1 MRYRRIAC
9 TELSL
14 SEIGFGCGGNAGLMV
29 RGTAEDQRRIVARA
43 LDLGINYFDTAPDYG
58 DGAAEENLGRVLKAL
73 SARPIVTSKVEIRQE
88 NLGDIA
94 GHVVRSTE
102 ASLTRLGIEA
112 LDILQ
117 IHNGPTTASLA
128 LEGKAYAQLAL
139 DDFLRPGGALDGLRR
154 VLDAGKVR
162 HVGFI
167 CRGDDGDAVR
177 QLLDTG
183 LFALINLPYTLLNP
197 TAGLAKPAGLTV
209 ERDFDRVLDH
219 ARDRGIG
226 AAVYSALAGGFL
238 TDDAV
243 TGRERHPLARA
254 IDPAADKVLR
264 LRRKAESLRF
274 LAHETGLSLAQAAYR
289 FVLSHPG
296 VTTVLGGFSA
306 LDQLEELAAVSGT
319 EPFAPEVTSRLN
331 ALWRTDFVSC

>member
-1 MRYRRIAC
+1 MLYRRIAS
-9 TELSL
+9 TDLSL

-43 LDLGINYFDTAPDYG
+43 LDLGVNYFDNAPDYG
-58 DGAAEENLGRVLKAL
+58 DGAAEENLGRAL
-73 SARPIVTSKVEIRQE
+73 RALQVRPLINSKVEIRRE

-102 ASLTRLGIEA
+102 DSLKRLGIDA

-117 IHNGPTTASLA
+117 IHNGPTAA
-128 LEGKAYAQLAL
+128 AAPLEGKGYAQLGL
-139 DDFLRPGGALDGLRR
+139 SDFLRPGGALDGLRR

-167 CRGDDGDAVR
+167 CRGNDGDEVR

-183 LFALINLPYTLLNP
+183 LFALINVPYTLLNP
-197 TAGLAKPAGLTV
+197 TAGMVKPDGLTV

-219 ARDRGIG
+219 AHGRGIG
-226 AAVYSALAGGFL
+226 AAVYSALAGGHL

-254 IDPAADKVLR
+254 VDPAAETAR
-264 LRRKAESLRF
+264 ALRRKAETIRF
-274 LAHETGLSLAQAAYR
+274 LARETSLSLAQAAYR

-306 LDQLEELAAVSGT
+306 LDQLEELATVSGAG
-319 EPFAPEVTSRLN
+319 PFAPDLTARLN
-331 ALWRTDFVSC
+331 DLWRADFTS